1 MGFFLKFTL
10 VSYASLVFFVIGLR
24 LSLLH
29 HFDLS
34 LFKLI
39 LIFAAVAIPLSFS
52 FVAES
57 VQNRLFI
64 SMIWTSIISFGFRF
78 GKKIKQTPE

>member
-1 MGFFLKFTL
+1 MEFFLKFTL
-10 VSYASLVFFVIGLR
+10 ISYASLIFFVIGLR
-24 LSLLH
+24 LSLFH